1 MGFDAPSHV
10 ASGDQR
16 LVRTT
21 LGLIHRGRERIGSAV
36 LPTTLREMIGLLVL
50 LFTLPFKLLF
60 LVIKV
65 LAELLEHSGG
75 HRRHPGGH
83 RRRPRGHGGRS
94 RRPSRPQ
101 APGRLFWQ
109 IVGVLFVIGLIG
121 AHPLLFAVLA
131 ALGVGGFLLFRQ
143 QKLRRERNEQQ
154 RRDTELATQRA
165 HAELVAALRPE
176 DVEWLRSAGWQEPGE
191 RRTDPLAG

>member
-1 MGFDAPSHV
+1 
-10 ASGDQR
+10 
-16 LVRTT
+16 
-21 LGLIHRGRERIGSAV
+21 V

-83 RRRPRGHGGRS
+83 RRRPRGHGGR
-94 RRPSRPQ
+94 RPQ

-109 IVGVLFVIGLIG
+109 IVGILFIVGFVGAYPALSAILATLVI
-121 AHPLLFAVLA
+121 
-131 ALGVGGFLLFRQ
+131 GGFLLFRQ
-143 QKLRRERNEQQ
+143 QTTRHEIGERR
-154 RRDTELATQRA
+154 RRDAESEAERT
-165 HAELVAALRPE
+165 HAALIAALRPE
-176 DVEWLRSAGWQEPGE
+176 DVEWLRSAGWQGPG
-191 RRTDPLAG
+191 RSRTGPGVI